1 MELGF
6 LTELSLILLI
16 SLVISLILK
25 LLKQPLIVGY
35 IITGMIA
42 GGYLVN
48 SLEIKNIIKIF
59 SELGVALM
67 LFIVGLDLKF
77 KIFKEIGKQSIMI
90 AVLQEIFT
98 ILIGFFILLL
108 LNFNY
113 LESLYLSIAISFSST
128 IIMIKLISDKGD
140 LEKLYGKL
148 AIGFLII
155 QDFITV
161 ILLIIFPLLPINNNI
176 NNISINFE
184 KLFSS
189 IILILGLPLL
199 GIYFLP
205 KIENII
211 NSSKEI
217 LFLFSI
223 TFLLI
228 VSSLFKLLGLG
239 LEVGALIAGV
249 TMANLVS
256 SSEIS
261 LKLKSLKE
269 FFLIIFFIYLGFNL
283 TIPQIKDLLL
293 IPGIAISLFVIIGN
307 PLILYILLK
316 LMKINNKSSFMLG
329 LTSAQISE
337 FSFIFISLGN
347 KLNHIESNLLSLI
360 ALVGLVTI
368 FVSSYMVYYSEKLY
382 NLIFRKILRIKEK
395 YEINEKILKEEFEIL
410 LIGCD
415 RTGYSFLVDFEEKK
429 EKILIIDY
437 NYEKVKKLA
446 ENGYKVIYGD
456 VSEIELLE
464 EINLSRF
471 PLIIST
477 IPDFEINLII
487 LKNYKKLNKKGIFIC
502 NSINFKESL
511 TLYNKG
517 ADYVNMHHLLG
528 GKNLSKLVKDSGY
541 ISENYETIKKEDF
554 EKIKNILSYLSTN
567 NT

>member
-528 GKNLSKLVKDSGY
+528 GKNLSKLVKNSGY